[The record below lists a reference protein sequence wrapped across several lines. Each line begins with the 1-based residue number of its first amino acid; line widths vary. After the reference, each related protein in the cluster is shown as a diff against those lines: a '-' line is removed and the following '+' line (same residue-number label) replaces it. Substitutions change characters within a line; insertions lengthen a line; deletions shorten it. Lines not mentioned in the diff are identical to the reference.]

1 MQIFTGSTGDA
12 AGASATNF
20 SLNITP
26 ESVLFAVLALVI
38 GYIVAKLLVRWIERM
53 LRKQGHLNE
62 VATGLLGRII
72 SVLLYLIVIL
82 IAVSFLGVD
91 VNGVVLGLSAII
103 GLVVAFGLKDSINNF
118 AAGIWIASMN
128 LFDKGEEVTIAG
140 HWGIVQEIGI
150 MATQITAGGSNII
163 TIPNGMAWNDSII
176 NYTRNPERRIDQ
188 SFGVSYESDMT
199 EVVRIALAIAK
210 NHPQVLDTPEPV
222 VIFAEMADSSVNF
235 CCARCTGNSSPQIS
249 KFPIRTWISPS
260 GMRCPARAGARAKA
274 DRRTPK
280 ISRSHDHA
288 GPDPGTRPHSLF
300 SRAVFP
306 RTRLLSPGGGGHHG
320 DHITGDR
327 SIFGDAGPLFQ
338 ENNRIGDD
346 AEA

>member
-1 MQIFTGSTGDA
+1 MTGGCSGPLPPSGPQKIMVDIMQIFSGSAGEA
-12 AGASATNF
+12 AGAPVTNF

-38 GYIVAKLLVRWIERM
+38 GYIVAKILVRWMKRM
-53 LRKQGHLNE
+53 LRRQGHMNE
-62 VATGLLGRII
+62 VATGLLARII

-188 SFGVSYESDMT
+188 SFGVSYESDMS
-199 EVVRIALAIAK
+199 EVVRIALGIAAS
-210 NHPQVLDTPEPV
+210 HPNVLDTPEPV

-235 CCARCTGNSSPQIS
+235 TLRCWT
-249 KFPIRTWISPS
+249 K
-260 GMRCPARAGARAKA
+260 
-274 DRRTPK
+274 TP
-280 ISRSHDHA
+280 DYY
-288 GPDPGTRPHSLF
+288 GTRADLLRSLHAEFIAAGIEIPYPHVDIAF
-300 SRAVFP
+300 RNAI
-306 RTRLLSPGGGGHHG
+306 PGDGQ
-320 DHITGDR
+320 D
-327 SIFGDAGPLFQ
+327 
-338 ENNRIGDD
+338 
-346 AEA
+346 